1 MSRYKDEH
9 AQRPGT
15 VTGITGIIFQSDGKS
30 TIGRI
35 FIRPLEALD
44 RWLVGLLPK
53 PGRPSLAMH
62 AGIRVTVD
70 GSRDYV
76 AEQLVGT
83 WDLTFRNG
91 LNWTPYDKFKDR
103 DRGGWDVTVPAT
115 NFRNIGPRELDET
128 LAHLN
133 SIQGHPFVG
142 EDCTE
147 FIERAFGR
155 RRLFADSPL
164 LQMVGIGARIGD
176 PALPLLKPHAPL
188 DDKARDLLQADAIQD
203 LPDPRADAASPNV
216 RVWLIRLVPVL
227 IVALLVGR
235 LVGDRG
241 PHSSASRRSRFA
253 SSTARKFLT

>member
-1 MSRYKDEH
+1 MSTYKEEH

-15 VTGITGIIFQSDGKS
+15 ITGIKGIIFQSDGS
-30 TIGRI
+30 SAIGRV
-35 FIRPLEALD
+35 FIRPVEALD
-44 RWLVGLLPK
+44 RWLVGLVPR

-91 LNWTPYDKFKDR
+91 LNWTPYEKFRER

-115 NFRNIGPRELDET
+115 QFRNVGPKDVDAT
-128 LAHLN
+128 VKNLN
-133 SIQGHPFVG
+133 TIQGHPFVG

-147 FIERAFGR
+147 FIERAFDG

-164 LQMVGIGARIGD
+164 LQLFGVGARIGD
-176 PALPLLKPHAPL
+176 PALPLLEPTADL
-188 DDKARDLLQADAIQD
+188 DDEARYLLQYDAIKD
-203 LPDPRADAASPNV
+203 LPDPRADASSPNV
-216 RVWLIRLVPVL
+216 RLWIVRLVPVAIAAWL
-227 IVALLVGR
+227 IGHR
-235 LVGDRG
+235 LGAGGITRQAR
-241 PHSSASRRSRFA
+241 ASRDWLPIPRANS
-253 SSTARKFLT
+253 

>member
-15 VTGITGIIFQSDGKS
+15 VTGLTGIIFQSDGKS

-44 RWLVGLLPK
+44 RWLVGLVPK

-62 AGIRVTVD
+62 AGIRVTID
-70 GSRDYV
+70 GSRDFV

-91 LNWTPYDKFKDR
+91 LNWTPYDAFKDR
-103 DRGGWDVTVPAT
+103 DRGGWDLTIPAT
-115 NFRNIGPRELDET
+115 DFRNISTHEVDET
-128 LAHLN
+128 VKHLN
-133 SIQGHPFVG
+133 AIQGHPFVG

-147 FIERAFGR
+147 FIERAFSG

-164 LQMVGIGARIGD
+164 LQIFGVGGRIGD
-176 PALPLLKPHAPL
+176 PALPLLKPNANL
-188 DDKARDLLQADAIQD
+188 DDKGRDLLQSDAIKD
-203 LPDPRADAASPNV
+203 LPDPRADAGSPNV
-216 RVWLIRLVPVL
+216 RIWLIRLAP
-227 IVALLVGR
+227 VALVAWLLGHTLGGR
-235 LVGDRG
+235 RLTRELRAGRDWLPTLRV
-241 PHSSASRRSRFA
+241 SS
-253 SSTARKFLT
+253 